1 MPSMLNLE
9 QSLMPQHNN
18 LLWYFVG
25 EQTDYSGGQNPHGL
39 ADGWTWCARLLNHI
53 PSNRSSA
60 SALEAFLKVCAAFNV
75 LLIFLSF
82 YVLWLPYSSTVTLV
96 FMLLH
101 SENQP
106 CGIQCELFSK
116 LVRCSDLGLFVTR
129 WQAFVCIKCTQSHS

>member
-1 MPSMLNLE
+1 MLNLE

-53 PSNRSSA
+53 PSNRSTA

-96 FMLLH
+96 FMLVH
-101 SENQP
+101 SEN
-106 CGIQCELFSK
+106 
-116 LVRCSDLGLFVTR
+116 
-129 WQAFVCIKCTQSHS
+129 

>member
-18 LLWYFVG
+18 LLCYFVG

-75 LLIFLSF
+75 IIFLLF

-96 FMLLH
+96 FMLLR

-116 LVRCSDLGLFVTR
+116 FVICSDLGLFVTR